1 MKLKLLKLVNF
12 KILNNKIVNAI
23 QFIVDYSL
31 Y

>member
-31 Y
+31 